1 MVRLPPCGLALRLNG
16 HTGARLAPCIRM
28 NELSPPVSELDHHR
42 GSLDAPVVLVEF
54 GDYECPHCAAVH
66 PVIQQLQAEA
76 GAELCFVYRHFP
88 LVEIHRLAQTAA
100 EAAEAAGGQ
109 GRFWD
114 LHDKLYENS
123 PALDLPQLIQ
133 YAREIGLEVNRFRDE
148 VRTHVYLPRVQIG
161 IESGL
166 ETGVH
171 GTPTFFINGVQY
183 RGSYDLETMLQAL
196 KVAR

>member
-1 MVRLPPCGLALRLNG
+1 MQP
-16 HTGARLAPCIRM
+16 HDEES
-28 NELSPPVSELDHHR
+28 ELIPPVSEGRDHILGDNR
-42 GSLDAPVVLVEF
+42 AAIELVEF

-76 GAELCFVYRHFP
+76 SDELCFVYRHFP

-100 EAAEAAGGQ
+100 EAAEAAAGQ

-183 RGSYDLETMLQAL
+183 RGSYDLETMLEAL